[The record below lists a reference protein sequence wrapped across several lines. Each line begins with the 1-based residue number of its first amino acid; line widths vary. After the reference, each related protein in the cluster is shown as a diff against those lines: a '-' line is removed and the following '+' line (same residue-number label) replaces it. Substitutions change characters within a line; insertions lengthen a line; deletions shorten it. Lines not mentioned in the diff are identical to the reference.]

1 MRRPRPVDKMPMRKI
16 VMLGANAR
24 TQRSVSSIQLPSE
37 YSPSASSAPYF
48 NYCPSDFILDLRNH
62 PKEESEENYSN
73 GHSTEDKETKKP
85 LKELL
90 HDRWENAKQYN
101 AFNYSLNCMY
111 RCLDGKYDLS
121 MQLNIE
127 RGELRR
133 KPMHFKHIKE
143 PFNNLRFNF
152 TKLHDNEILFY
163 LKCDSDPI
171 SNDPLDRHL
180 VAVNASPLERDHS
193 LIVPSVNKCNPQ
205 VLTLQ
210 AVRIAVDLM
219 LLVDDDMFH
228 ILFNSLLGQASVNH
242 LHLHAMYW
250 PYDSDLI
257 NRKCEPLHDVSD
269 VFVIRPPSWICPA
282 IVFQLNSMENYE
294 QFKMNIYKCVEH
306 LTETNQAHN
315 LFLTRAQPIRT
326 TGAEKEEDRRGERP
340 QLVTCYV
347 FPRMNMIG
355 AKPPSNFNPAA
366 NELAGNLTSYTYRF
380 FESANEQAVIRIIE
394 EEASLD
400 DDSFQSLCFDL
411 ADVLIGRSVGTSRP
425 HDLDVL
431 EGLTSPEIDELRDSF
446 QSFMPR
452 SPSIRHRS
460 STRTH
465 SDEGPLV

>member
-1 MRRPRPVDKMPMRKI
+1 MPMRKI

-48 NYCPSDFILDLRNH
+48 NYSPSDFILDLRSH
-62 PKEESEENYSN
+62 QKEEESYQNGNSHNDDEE
-73 GHSTEDKETKKP
+73 KKQ
-85 LKELL
+85 LKHLL
-90 HDRWENAKQYN
+90 HERWENAKQYN

-111 RCLDGKYDLS
+111 KCLDGKYDLS

-127 RGELRR
+127 RGDLRR
-133 KPMHFKHIKE
+133 KPMHFKNIKE
-143 PFNNLRFNF
+143 PFNHLRFNF

-257 NRKCEPLHDVSD
+257 NRKCEPLHDVPG
-269 VFVIRPPSWICPA
+269 VFVIRPPCWICPA
-282 IVFQLNSMENYE
+282 IVFQLDCIENYE

-315 LFLTRAQPIRT
+315 LFLARAQPIRT

-366 NELAGNLTSYTYRF
+366 NELAGNLTSYTIRF
-380 FESANEQAVIRIIE
+380 FESANEQSVIRIIE

-411 ADVLIGRSVGTSRP
+411 ADVLIGRTVGTSRP
-425 HDLDVL
+425 HDLDFL

-452 SPSIRHRS
+452 SPSIRHRN
-460 STRTH
+460 STPRTH
-465 SDEGPLV
+465 SEE

>member
-1 MRRPRPVDKMPMRKI
+1 MPMRKI

-24 TQRSVSSIQLPSE
+24 TQRSVSSIQLPAE

-48 NYCPSDFILDLRNH
+48 NYSPDDFILDLRSHQSDEIYENGNSNH
-62 PKEESEENYSN
+62 EKDE
-73 GHSTEDKETKKP
+73 KKA

-90 HDRWENAKQYN
+90 HERWENAKQYN
-101 AFNYSLNCMY
+101 AFNYPLNCMY

-133 KPMHFKHIKE
+133 KPMHFKNIKE
-143 PFNNLRFNF
+143 PFNHLRFNF
-152 TKLHDNEILFY
+152 AKLHDHEILFY
-163 LKCDSDPI
+163 LKCDTDPI
-171 SNDPLDRHL
+171 SNDLLDRHL

-193 LIVPSVNKCNPQ
+193 LIVPSVNKCSPQ

-257 NRKCEPLHDVSD
+257 NRKCEPLHDVPN
-269 VFVIRPPSWICPA
+269 VYVIRPPVWICPA
-282 IVFQLNSMENYE
+282 IVFQLDSLDNYE

-306 LTETNQAHN
+306 LTESNQAHN
-315 LFLTRAQPIRT
+315 LFLARAQPIRT

-366 NELAGNLTSYTYRF
+366 NELAGNLTSYTIRF
-380 FESANEQAVIRIIE
+380 FESANEQSVIRIIE

-400 DDSFQSLCFDL
+400 DDTFRSLCFDL

-425 HDLDVL
+425 QDLDTL
-431 EGLTSPEIDELRDSF
+431 AGLTSPEIDELRDSF

-460 STRTH
+460 STRAQ
-465 SDEGPLV
+465 SDEGSK

>member
-1 MRRPRPVDKMPMRKI
+1 MPLHNKKV

-24 TQRSVSSIQLPSE
+24 TQRSVSSIQLPAE
-37 YSPSASSAPYF
+37 FSPSVSNAPHF
-48 NYCPSDFILDLRNH
+48 NYNKNDFIVDLRN
-62 PKEESEENYSN
+62 SGDENE
-73 GHSTEDKETKKP
+73 GKRKH

-90 HDRWENAKQYN
+90 HDRWEGARQFN

-111 RCLDGKYDLS
+111 KCLDGQYDLS

-133 KPMHFKHIKE
+133 KPMHFKNIKE
-143 PFNNLRFNF
+143 PFNHHKFNF
-152 TKLHDNEILFY
+152 TKLNDREMLFY
-163 LKCDSDPI
+163 LKCDDDPI

-193 LIVPSVNKCNPQ
+193 LIIPAVNKCFPQ

-210 AVRIAVDLM
+210 AVRIATDLM
-219 LLVDDDMFH
+219 LLIEDDTFH

-257 NRKCEPLHDVSD
+257 NRKCEPLHDISD
-269 VFVIRPPSWICPA
+269 VFIIRPPMWICPA
-282 IVFQLNSMENYE
+282 FVFQLTKFENYNR
-294 QFKMNIYKCVEH
+294 FKENIFKCVEY

-315 LFLTRAQPIRT
+315 VFFSRAQPIRT
-326 TGAEKEEDRRGERP
+326 SGEDKLEDRRGEKP
-340 QLVTCYV
+340 QFVTCYV

-380 FESANEQAVIRIIE
+380 FESASEQAVIRIIE

-400 DDSFQSLCFDL
+400 DESFQTLAADL
-411 ADVLIGRSVGTSRP
+411 ADLLSGRNIGVSRP
-425 HDLDVL
+425 SDLNNF

-452 SPSIRHRS
+452 SPSIRHRTS
-460 STRTH
+460 ARTQ
-465 SDEGPLV
+465 SEL